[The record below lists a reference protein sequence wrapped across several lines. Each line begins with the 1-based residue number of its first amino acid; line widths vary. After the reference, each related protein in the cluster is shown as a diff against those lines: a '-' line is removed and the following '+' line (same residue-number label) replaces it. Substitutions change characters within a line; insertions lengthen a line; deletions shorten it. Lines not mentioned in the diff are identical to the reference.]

1 MTLLTKSKDLI
12 IGTDRHASGKEGENQ
27 SMLRHLSELQAGM
40 PAKFKSLG
48 AWRWA
53 AATVASRTMH
63 LPDDAAGALMPFG
76 DLHNHRS
83 PPAATQ
89 PDLGERAKSCFTL
102 CVGLPSVDLGDI

>member
-1 MTLLTKSKDLI
+1 
-12 IGTDRHASGKEGENQ
+12 
-27 SMLRHLSELQAGM
+27 M
-40 PAKFKSLG
+40 PAKFKTLG

-89 PDLGERAKSCFTL
+89 PDLGKRAKCCFTVRVEL
-102 CVGLPSVDLGDI
+102 LGVIEGAPHRKGCSDGSKRIMATWILKVNDHMQVS

>member
-1 MTLLTKSKDLI
+1 
-12 IGTDRHASGKEGENQ
+12 
-27 SMLRHLSELQAGM
+27 M
-40 PAKFKSLG
+40 PAKFETLG

-89 PDLGERAKSCFTL
+89 PDLGESQLLRY
-102 CVGLPSVDLGDI
+102 